1 MAYGKAMKRKGAF
14 AARSAKRGRTGQ
26 QLLPKV
32 VNAIAHDEALPGN
45 LRSLLK
51 SVLPIVLNANK
62 ADRHAFEAEVV
73 NQAQQA
79 LGAVQQS
86 LEQKHAAAMQHQ
98 REVTA
103 PGEKAKRTAANKD
116 AEAHLEAVKAKLV
129 ANKATEKTC
138 EKSVEEAKDSVKA
151 AEKDEKVAD
160 KELQRHVNKK
170 DNLSNALG
178 HEFNGLR
185 DGTLAG
191 ADSKKAVNKLL
202 SIGKDFG
209 LDSTLL
215 QTLPHACKT
224 PVAARTEFQTMM
236 FGNMQKLIEHQI
248 EVCAQ
253 NVAEAEPVKAGKAAV
268 VAGAKDALAH
278 AEGALKAAED
288 ELAATQ
294 NANKEAHKAVH
305 SSDAHRRKIWEDMRH
320 ACDSQDDLADK
331 LKNLKEQVWG
341 AFNALKEK
349 EPEPEPVEEP
359 AAEEAA
365 PAEAAPAE

>member
-1 MAYGKAMKRKGAF
+1 MKRKGTF
-14 AARSAKRGRTGQ
+14 AARSAKKGRTGN

-32 VNAIAHDEALPGN
+32 VNAIAHDEALPAN
-45 LRSLLK
+45 LRALLK

-62 ADRHAFEAEVV
+62 ADRHAFESEVV
-73 NQAQQA
+73 DQAQQA
-79 LGAVQQS
+79 LGAVQQA
-86 LEQKHAAAMQHQ
+86 LEAKHKVAMAHQ
-98 REVTA
+98 RAVTA
-103 PGEKAKRTAANKD
+103 PQEKAKRTADNKD
-116 AEAHLEAVKAKLV
+116 AGAHLEAVKAKLV

-138 EKSVEEAKDSVKA
+138 EHSVGEAKDAVKA
-151 AEKDEKVAD
+151 AEKEEKVAD
-160 KELQRHVNKK
+160 KELQRHINKK
-170 DNLSNALG
+170 DSLSNALG

-185 DGTLAG
+185 DGTLAP
-191 ADSKKAVNKLL
+191 ADVKKAVAKLL

-224 PVAARTEFQTMM
+224 PVAQRTEFQTMM

-248 EVCAQ
+248 GVCAQ
-253 NVAEAEPVKAGKAAV
+253 NVAEAEPVKAAMAAV
-268 VAGAKDALAH
+268 VAGAHDALAH
-278 AEGALKAAED
+278 AQAALKAAED

-305 SSDAHRRKIWEDMRH
+305 SSDVHRRKIWEDMRH

-331 LKNLKEQVWG
+331 LKDLKEHVWG
-341 AFNALKEK
+341 AFQQLKEK

-359 AAEEAA
+359 AAVEEAA